1 MVCFRIILGFMFNSY
16 KLEKW
21 KTPNFSVPANKRL
34 LTGTVPANKRLLA
47 GTVPANNLFLIFET
61 LNKFQNASH
70 SLY

>member
-47 GTVPANNLFLIFET
+47 GTVPANNLFQT
-61 LNKFQNASH
+61 
-70 SLY
+70 